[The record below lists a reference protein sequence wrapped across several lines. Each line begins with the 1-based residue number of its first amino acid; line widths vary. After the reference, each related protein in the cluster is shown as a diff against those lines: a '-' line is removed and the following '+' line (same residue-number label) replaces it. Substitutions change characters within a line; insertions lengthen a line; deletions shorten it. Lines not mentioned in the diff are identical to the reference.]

1 MNDSP
6 YIKMLN
12 NYLSFMAK
20 NGGSD
25 LHLKANAL
33 PRMRVQGEIKIISN
47 KPLTADDMENIAK
60 DLLSKERHEAF
71 KKTKNSDL
79 SYKLDENYRF
89 RINLF
94 HQLDGV
100 SAVFRVIPGKIPDF
114 KTMNLPPIL
123 EKIINDTKQG
133 IVLLTGPTGS
143 GKTTTLASMVNHIN
157 NTKYEH
163 IVTIEDPIEFV
174 YKDNLSLINQ
184 RSVGESCTDFSSA
197 LRAALR
203 EDPDVVLVGEMRD
216 LETIE
221 IALKAA
227 ETGHL
232 VLSTVHT
239 ISAKDTVSRI
249 IGMFPTEEQPRIRMT
264 MSAVLRAIVSQRLC
278 KKVGGGRIA
287 ACEILINNTRI
298 RDIIIESRDHEI
310 NDAIAESKNSF
321 GMQTFDQHLV
331 DLYEGEFITREEALE
346 KASNRNDLELMLKN
360 NDLARRVE
368 SGDTSILE
376 DDVLELKDLV

>member
-1 MNDSP
+1 MSENQ
-6 YIKMLN
+6 YLKLLN

-20 NGGSD
+20 NSGSD
-25 LHLKANAL
+25 LHLKANAF

-47 KPLTADDMENIAK
+47 KTLSPDDMLNIAK
-60 DLLSKERHEAF
+60 GLLNPERFETF
-71 KKTKNSDL
+71 RKQKNADL

-94 HQLDGV
+94 YQLDGI
-100 SAVFRVIPGKIPDF
+100 SAVFRVIPGKVPDF

-123 EKIINDTKQG
+123 EKIVGDTKQG
-133 IVLLTGPTGS
+133 IILLTGATGS

-157 NTKYEH
+157 NTKYGH

-174 YKDNLSLINQ
+174 YKDNLCLINQ
-184 RSVGESCTDFSSA
+184 RAVGESCNDFSSA

-239 ISAKDTVSRI
+239 ISAKDTISRI
-249 IGMFPTEEQPRIRMT
+249 IGMFPTEEQGRIRMT
-264 MSAVLRAIVSQRLC
+264 LSAVLRATVSQRLC
-278 KKVGGGRIA
+278 KKIGGGRIA

-298 RDIIIESRDHEI
+298 RDIILDSRDHEI
-310 NDAIAESKNSF
+310 TDAIAESKNTFS
-321 GMQTFDQHLV
+321 MQTFDQHLV
-331 DLYEGEFITREEALE
+331 DLYNEELITREEALE

-360 NDLARRVE
+360 NDLKKRVS
-368 SGDTSILE
+368 SGDSSILE
-376 DDVLELKDLV
+376 EDIVKLKD